1 MIKVDLKANNKEAEA
16 FVEKIASD
24 PMLKDF
30 DVNLNNVNDFAN
42 YLEEI
47 NNCQKCPSL
56 EKCANN
62 NIGYQTVIENGNFL
76 LKECKY
82 KEQDKKKS
90 LRNSLINTLFVSK
103 SILNADLANFEANT
117 PNRKKI
123 YEYIVDFINK
133 QKNQEFVKGLY
144 IHGAFATG
152 KTYILGCIAN
162 ELARNDIKS
171 LVIYFPDLVV
181 ELKNAIGTERLEELV
196 NYLKSVDVLLID
208 DFGSENMTPWLR
220 DEMLGSI
227 LNYRLMEQKA
237 IFISSNL
244 SFDNELISHLSI
256 TNSPSDQLKGN
267 RLKSRLNGLVKS
279 IELDNKEYFR

>member
-1 MIKVDLKANNKEAEA
+1 MIKVDFKGNNKEAKD
-16 FVEKIASD
+16 FVKEIASN

-30 DVNLNNVNDFAN
+30 DVNLNNVNDFAT
-42 YLEEI
+42 YLKEI
-47 NNCQKCPSL
+47 NNCQKCSCL

-62 NIGYQTVIENGNFL
+62 SIGYQTIIENGNFL

-82 KEQDKKKS
+82 KEQAKQKS

-103 SILNADLANFEANT
+103 SILNAALANFEVNT

-123 YEYIVDFINK
+123 YEYIIDFINK
-133 QKNQEFVKGLY
+133 EKNKEFVKGLY
-144 IHGAFATG
+144 IHGNFATG
-152 KTYILGCIAN
+152 KTFILGCIAN

-171 LVIYFPDLVV
+171 LIIYFPDLVV
-181 ELKNAIGTERLEELV
+181 ELKNAIGTERLEELI

-208 DFGSENMTPWLR
+208 DFGSENMTTWLR

-227 LNYRLMEQKA
+227 LNYRLMEQKPV
-237 IFISSNL
+237 FISSNL
-244 SFDNELISHLSI
+244 NFDNELISHLSI